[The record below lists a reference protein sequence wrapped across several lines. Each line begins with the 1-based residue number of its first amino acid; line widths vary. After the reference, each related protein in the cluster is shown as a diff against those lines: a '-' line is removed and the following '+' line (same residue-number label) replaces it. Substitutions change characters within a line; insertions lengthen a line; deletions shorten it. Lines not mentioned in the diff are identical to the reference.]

1 MVTDNLLEFLN
12 DFQKF
17 ALKVTIQQILDT
29 MVKDDRVHEV
39 IDADKVF
46 DYYNEM
52 HEEFAKNPHN
62 FLFPNREWLQDSLK
76 RLNIDVSEIFDA
88 GANVDHIKREEII
101 VLFILLWIHMKIQD
115 PDNSSDV
122 KTPYDLFIMWIYDR
136 VFIARPTGTRYLQD
150 GDRKVLDRIY
160 DRYGWFT
167 KGHCF
172 TIGVKGAVE
181 YHHSSPDDITNIDGA
196 YNKAHGSVTKLRD
209 MNGWAMSQLTK
220 EHHELVHADK
230 RHWGDVNKIHHRGM
244 MGNKFTPRKKKAR
257 NGVVV
262 HDHRKLY
269 PKSMFRLEVD
279 PEELKKGTIKLDR
292 SKKKTPLVWEHDIE
306 SVSVKVPDH
315 IKDQLENGV
324 NDFDEVRDII
334 GKLME
339 DLQEERERRYKI
351 ARNTK
356 FVVRE
361 MTDMSNKDYKA
372 FLKKFKEKEVMR
384 YDETSQCF
392 EDILKISS
400 LEFDHEVILEAVD
413 VYNRNVY
420 HLNKALLKL
429 KEKLNEG

>member
-17 ALKVTIQQILDT
+17 VLKTKIQQILDT
-29 MVKDDRVHEV
+29 LVKDDRVHEV

-46 DYYNEM
+46 DYYNKM
-52 HEEFAKNPHN
+52 HEEFAKHPHN
-62 FLFPNREWLQDSLK
+62 FLFPNREWLRESLK
-76 RLNIDVSEIFDA
+76 RLKVNVSEIFDA

-115 PDNSSDV
+115 PDSSSDV

-136 VFIARPTGTRYLQD
+136 VFIARPTNTRYLQD

-160 DRYGWFT
+160 DKYGWFT

-172 TIGVKGAVE
+172 TIGAKGAVE
-181 YHHSSPDDITNIDGA
+181 YHYSSPDDITNIDGA
-196 YNKAHGSVTKLRD
+196 YNKAHGSVTKLRSNFKGFSFGHSD
-209 MNGWAMSQLTK
+209 KNSVRYMMNWAQDRTDKLLT
-220 EHHELVHADK
+220 ELADNFLEEK
-230 RHWGDVNKIHHRGM
+230 R
-244 MGNKFTPRKKKAR
+244 
-257 NGVVV
+257 
-262 HDHRKLY
+262 
-269 PKSMFRLEVD
+269 
-279 PEELKKGTIKLDR
+279 R
-292 SKKKTPLVWEHDIE
+292 SH
-306 SVSVKVPDH
+306 
-315 IKDQLENGV
+315 N
-324 NDFDEVRDII
+324 
-334 GKLME
+334 
-339 DLQEERERRYKI
+339 I

-361 MTDMSNKDYKA
+361 MIGMSNKDYKA

-429 KEKLNEG
+429 KEKLNE

>member
-12 DFQKF
+12 DVQKF
-17 ALKVTIQQILDT
+17 ALKIRIQEVLDT
-29 MVKDDRVHEV
+29 MVKDERVHEV

-46 DYYNEM
+46 DYYNKM
-52 HEEFAKNPHN
+52 YEEFAKNPHN

-101 VLFILLWIHMKIQD
+101 GLFMLLWIHMKLQD
-115 PDNSSDV
+115 PDSSSDF

-136 VFIARPTGTRYLQD
+136 LFIARPTDTRYLQD
-150 GDRKVLDRIY
+150 GDWKVLDRIY
-160 DRYGWFT
+160 DKYGWFT

-172 TIGVKGAVE
+172 TIGTKGAVE

-196 YNKAHGSVTKLRD
+196 YNKAHGSVTKLRN
-209 MNGWAMSQLTK
+209 MNDWAMSQLTAEQHK
-220 EHHELVHADK
+220 LAHADK
-230 RHWGDVNKIHHRGM
+230 KHWTECVEI
-244 MGNKFTPRKKKAR
+244 
-257 NGVVV
+257 
-262 HDHRKLY
+262 HDHRTLY

-279 PEELKKGTIKLDR
+279 HEELKKGVIKLGR
-292 SKKKTPLVWEHDIE
+292 SEKKTPL
-306 SVSVKVPDH
+306 
-315 IKDQLENGV
+315 
-324 NDFDEVRDII
+324 I

-339 DLQEERERRYKI
+339 YLQEEKERRHKI

-356 FVVRE
+356 FIVRE
-361 MTDMSNKDYKA
+361 MTGMSNKDYKA
-372 FLKKFKEKEVMR
+372 FLKKFKEKELMR

-400 LEFDHEVILEAVD
+400 LEFDHEVILEAVG

-429 KEKLNEG
+429 KEKLNEE

>member
-17 ALKVTIQQILDT
+17 ALKIKIQEILDT

-46 DYYNEM
+46 DYYSKM

-62 FLFPNREWLQDSLK
+62 FLFPNREWLRESLK
-76 RLNIDVSEIFDA
+76 RLKVDVSKIFDKS
-88 GANVDHIKREEII
+88 ANVDHIKREEII
-101 VLFILLWIHMKIQD
+101 ALFILLWIHMKIQD
-115 PDNSSDV
+115 PDSSSDV

-136 VFIARPTGTRYLQD
+136 VFIARPTDTRYLQD

-160 DRYGWFT
+160 DKYGWFT

-172 TIGVKGAVE
+172 TIGAKGAVK
-181 YHHSSPDDITNIDGA
+181 YRHSSPDDITNIDGV
-196 YNKAHGSVTKLRD
+196 YNKVYGSVTKLRSNFKGFSFGRSD
-209 MNGWAMSQLTK
+209 KNSVRYMMNWAMSRLTK
-220 EHHELVHADK
+220 EQRKLANADK
-230 RHWGDVNKIHHRGM
+230 KHW
-244 MGNKFTPRKKKAR
+244 TE
-257 NGVVV
+257 GVEI
-262 HDHRKLY
+262 HDHRTLY

-279 PEELKKGTIKLDR
+279 PEELKKGTIKLGR
-292 SKKKTPLVWEHDIE
+292 SEKKTPLVWEHDIE
-306 SVSVKVPDH
+306 SISIKVLDH

-334 GKLME
+334 DKLME
-339 DLQEERERRYKI
+339 DLQEEKHRRHNI

-361 MTDMSNKDYKA
+361 MTDMSNKDYTT
-372 FLKKFKEKEVMR
+372 FLKKFREREEMGC
-384 YDETSQCF
+384 YDWLQCF
-392 EDILKISS
+392 EDIMNISG
-400 LEFDHEVILEAVD
+400 LELEYEVILEAATRYD
-413 VYNRNVY
+413 RSIH

>member
-17 ALKVTIQQILDT
+17 ALKIKIQQILDT

-39 IDADKVF
+39 IDADKVL
-46 DYYNEM
+46 DYYNKM
-52 HEEFAKNPHN
+52 HEEFSKNPHN
-62 FLFPNREWLQDSLK
+62 FLFPNREWLRDSLK

-101 VLFILLWIHMKIQD
+101 VLFMLLWIHMKIQD
-115 PDNSSDV
+115 PDSSSDV

-136 VFIARPTGTRYLQD
+136 VFIARPTDTRYLQD

-160 DRYGWFT
+160 DKYGWFT

-172 TIGVKGAVE
+172 TIGAKGAVE
-181 YHHSSPDDITNIDGA
+181 YHHSSPDDITNIDGV
-196 YNKAHGSVTKLRD
+196 YNKEHGSVTKLRSNFKGFSFGRSD
-209 MNGWAMSQLTK
+209 KNSVRYMMNWAQDRTDKLLT
-220 EHHELVHADK
+220 ELADNSLEEK
-230 RHWGDVNKIHHRGM
+230 HRS
-244 MGNKFTPRKKKAR
+244 R
-257 NGVVV
+257 N
-262 HDHRKLY
+262 
-269 PKSMFRLEVD
+269 
-279 PEELKKGTIKLDR
+279 
-292 SKKKTPLVWEHDIE
+292 
-306 SVSVKVPDH
+306 
-315 IKDQLENGV
+315 
-324 NDFDEVRDII
+324 
-334 GKLME
+334 
-339 DLQEERERRYKI
+339 I

-361 MTDMSNKDYKA
+361 MTGMSNKDYKA
-372 FLKKFKEKEVMR
+372 FLKKFKEKEVTR

-400 LEFDHEVILEAVD
+400 LEFNHEVILEAVD

-429 KEKLNEG
+429 KEKLNEGR

>member
-17 ALKVTIQQILDT
+17 ALKIRIQEVLDT

-39 IDADKVF
+39 IDADTVF
-46 DYYNEM
+46 DYYNNM
-52 HEEFAKNPHN
+52 HEEFAKHPHN
-62 FLFPNREWLQDSLK
+62 FLFPNREWLRDSLK
-76 RLNIDVSEIFDA
+76 RLNIDVSEIFDVD
-88 GANVDHIKREEII
+88 ANVDHIKREEII
-101 VLFILLWIHMKIQD
+101 VLFMLLWIHMKIQD
-115 PDNSSDV
+115 PDSSSDV

-136 VFIARPTGTRYLQD
+136 AFIARPTDTRYLQD

-160 DRYGWFT
+160 DKYGWFT

-172 TIGVKGAVE
+172 TIGAKGAIE
-181 YHHSSPDDITNIDGA
+181 YHHSSPDDITNINGA
-196 YNKAHGSVTKLRD
+196 YNKVYRSVTKLRD
-209 MNGWAMSQLTK
+209 MNDWAMSRLTAEQHK
-220 EHHELVHADK
+220 LAHADK
-230 RHWGDVNKIHHRGM
+230 KHWTEADEVRARFQSKSRHMKCGK
-244 MGNKFTPRKKKAR
+244 
-257 NGVVV
+257 
-262 HDHRKLY
+262 
-269 PKSMFRLEVD
+269 
-279 PEELKKGTIKLDR
+279 IKLGR
-292 SKKKTPLVWEHDIE
+292 SEKKNPLVWEHDIE
-306 SVSVKVPDH
+306 SISIKVPDH

-324 NDFDEVRDII
+324 NDFDEARNII

-339 DLQEERERRYKI
+339 NFLEEKERRHNI

-361 MTDMSNKDYKA
+361 MTGMSNKDYKA

-429 KEKLNEG
+429 KEKLNEEKN

>member
-1 MVTDNLLEFLN
+1 MITDNLLEFLN

-17 ALKVTIQQILDT
+17 ALKIRIQEVLGT

-46 DYYNEM
+46 DYYNKM
-52 HEEFAKNPHN
+52 HKEFAKNPHN

-88 GANVDHIKREEII
+88 GANVDHIKREEVI
-101 VLFILLWIHMKIQD
+101 VLFMLLWVHMKIQD
-115 PDNSSDV
+115 PDSSSDV

-136 VFIARPTGTRYLQD
+136 VFISRPTDTRYLQD
-150 GDRKVLDRIY
+150 GDWKVLDHIY
-160 DRYGWFT
+160 DKYGWFT

-172 TIGVKGAVE
+172 TIGAKGAVE

-196 YNKAHGSVTKLRD
+196 YNKAHGSVMKLRSNFKGFSFGHSD
-209 MNGWAMSQLTK
+209 KNSVRYMMNWAQDRTDKLLT
-220 EHHELVHADK
+220 ELADNFLEEK
-230 RHWGDVNKIHHRGM
+230 HRSH
-244 MGNKFTPRKKKAR
+244 N
-257 NGVVV
+257 
-262 HDHRKLY
+262 
-269 PKSMFRLEVD
+269 
-279 PEELKKGTIKLDR
+279 
-292 SKKKTPLVWEHDIE
+292 
-306 SVSVKVPDH
+306 
-315 IKDQLENGV
+315 
-324 NDFDEVRDII
+324 
-334 GKLME
+334 
-339 DLQEERERRYKI
+339 I

-361 MTDMSNKDYKA
+361 MTGMSNKDYKA

-400 LEFDHEVILEAVD
+400 LEIDHEVILEAVD
-413 VYNRNVY
+413 VYNRNVP

-429 KEKLNEG
+429 KEKLNEEKN